1 MPTLFPHCF
10 PNPPFV
16 PVATDSVQSC
26 PDGSPCD
33 FVTSTCNGTT
43 EGCIAKG
50 PGRDMFESTEII
62 AQHQL
67 DTATAL
73 YAAASAK
80 LTGSVQFAH
89 TFVDMQN
96 VQIAPEFS
104 TTGKAAVTCKAAMG
118 YAFAGGTT
126 DGPGDFGAL
135 TRLFL
140 QFHSTTAVCS
150 FFLFFSFFSS
160 FNSGQTFTRAPT
172 RQIRSG
178 RGWRRSSP
186 SPPTSRLR
194 ARRPSRSCSMW
205 A

>member
-1 MPTLFPHCF
+1 MSIS
-10 PNPPFV
+10 
-16 PVATDSVQSC
+16 AKSC

-43 EGCIAKG
+43 EGCIGKG

-89 TFVDMQN
+89 TFVDMQS

-135 TRLFL
+135 IDLKFHISKAQARLTFSS
-140 QFHSTTAVCS
+140 FHP
-150 FFLFFSFFSS
+150 FSS
-160 FNSGQTFTRAPT
+160 FNAAGQTFTRAPT
-172 RQIRSG
+172 RRIRSG
-178 RGWRRSSP
+178 RGWRRFSP
-186 SPPTSRLR
+186 SPPTSRSR
-194 ARRPSRSCSMW
+194 ARRPSRFYSMSD
-205 A
+205 